1 MGRAVIPKRDQRARC
16 SRGRLP
22 CRRARRSCGRSPALP
37 CLAQSRHLGHPLRDR
52 AHSHCGPM
60 FAFSL
65 NPETQKGTRSAKCMQ
80 GPRRPSRALNGGH
93 TLCGAPPFNQAKAS
107 KCTACNAYTPQRI
120 ASCWCGRDL
129 ISLWRLLEYQELSLW
144 YTAPPKFLPREQPG
158 VLTLVPCASARGDHM
173 ASGSSSFFKRCLCSG
188 SASEMHTR
196 TAPLITLTPNSLRI
210 SESPKVRHEVG
221 FKANQLGVSI
231 SATASNKD

>member
-22 CRRARRSCGRSPALP
+22 CRRARRSCVRSPALP
-37 CLAQSRHLGHPLRDR
+37 CLAHSRHLGHPLRDR

-65 NPETQKGTRSAKCMQ
+65 NPETQKGTRSAKRMQ
-80 GPRRPSRALNGGH
+80 GPRRPSRALQWGH
-93 TLCGAPPFNQAKAS
+93 TLSGAPPFNQAKAS

-158 VLTLVPCASARGDHM
+158 VLTLVPCASA
-173 ASGSSSFFKRCLCSG
+173 
-188 SASEMHTR
+188 
-196 TAPLITLTPNSLRI
+196 
-210 SESPKVRHEVG
+210 
-221 FKANQLGVSI
+221 
-231 SATASNKD
+231 